1 MGRHGPGNRRVSCS
15 WRPLPPEGKPLNS
28 ASVAPVLVVEDEA
41 MLRELLCDLLEAEGF
56 RATTAANGAEA
67 LELIRR
73 QGAPSLVIL
82 DLMMPIMDGWEFRR
96 RQLAAPLMQNVPV
109 AIHTGAMPAAAEL
122 HCLQPV
128 AVLKEPPDVADL
140 LRVVRDF
147 AMPIH

>member
-1 MGRHGPGNRRVSCS
+1 LDSV
-15 WRPLPPEGKPLNS
+15 
-28 ASVAPVLVVEDEA
+28 SVAPVLVVEDEA

-73 QGAPSLVIL
+73 QGVPSLVIL
-82 DLMMPIMDGWEFRR
+82 DLMMPVMDGWEFRR
-96 RQLAAPLMQNVPV
+96 QQLADPQLQNVPV

-128 AVLKEPPDVADL
+128 AVLKKPTNVADL
-140 LRVVRDF
+140 LKVVRDF
-147 AMPIH
+147 ATPIH